1 MNPIPEFFLLLIG
14 SKFGTQ
20 EEITPERMTYS
31 SLSFTIT
38 IYQNFI
44 MEFSSLLEIIIIIS
58 SILSVVHKHE
68 AVLFCSNEHPKKC
81 CVDFFFSCR
90 GSRPPNNVLYP

>member
-1 MNPIPEFFLLLIG
+1 MNSSPEFCLWLIG

-20 EEITPERMTYS
+20 EEITPERMPYS

-44 MEFSSLLEIIIIIS
+44 MEFSSLLKIIIIIS
-58 SILSVVHKHE
+58 SILSVVHKYE
-68 AVLFCSNEHPKKC
+68 AVLFSLMTVPTNA
-81 CVDFFFSCR
+81 VLIFFSCH
-90 GSRPPNNVLYP
+90 GCRPSNNVLYP